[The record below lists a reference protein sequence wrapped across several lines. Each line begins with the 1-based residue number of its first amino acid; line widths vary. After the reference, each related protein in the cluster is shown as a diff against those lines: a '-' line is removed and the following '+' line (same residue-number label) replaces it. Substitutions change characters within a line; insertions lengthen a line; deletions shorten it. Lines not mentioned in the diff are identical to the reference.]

1 MATEIKMPQLGESVT
16 EGTIGKWL
24 KHPGERVEKYEALL
38 EVTTDKVDTEVPAP
52 ESGILREIAVPEG
65 TTVRVGT
72 LLAVLDSDG
81 EGAQSVVRGSHNEG
95 ERASNGK
102 DQRSNV
108 QTAPPELASPA
119 LRPAP
124 LRPFDYAQGRQAQEP
139 EPRSRRGEGFARS
152 NAFVSPVV
160 ARLASEH
167 QIDLGRIEG
176 TGQGGRITKQDVLKY
191 IEMRKAEPEATTD
204 AKTTGEITSE
214 APTRPLHE
222 PALLQEAEPPTLA
235 PPMPTTAA
243 HAAPAAFEIPDDAE
257 IVPITPMRRTIAE
270 HMVRSRRTAPHVTSV
285 FELDVSRIVAH
296 RQRRKAEFERQ
307 GVKLTYTA
315 YFVQAAVAAL
325 QAVPI
330 VNGSYSDNGVVLN
343 RRINI
348 GVAVALEEGLI
359 VPVLRDADEKNLL
372 GLARGLND
380 LAERARTRRLKP
392 DETQGGTFTIT
403 NHGVSGSLFATP
415 IINQPQAAILG
426 IGAIQKRA
434 VVVTQDD
441 VDAIAIRPM
450 CYVSLTIDHRLLDGA
465 TADKFLSV
473 LKEFVEGYAE

>member
-1 MATEIKMPQLGESVT
+1 MPTEIKMPQLGESVT

-24 KHPGERVEKYEALL
+24 KRPGEHVEKYEALL

-72 LLAVLDSDG
+72 LLAVLENEGDG
-81 EGAQSVVRGSHNEG
+81 TQSAARGAQHE
-95 ERASNGK
+95 EARASNGEER
-102 DQRSNV
+102 RSNAR
-108 QTAPPELASPA
+108 TLE
-119 LRPAP
+119 
-124 LRPFDYAQGRQAQEP
+124 
-139 EPRSRRGEGFARS
+139 RS
-152 NAFVSPVV
+152 NAFISPVV

-167 QIDLGRIEG
+167 RLDLGKIDG

-191 IEMRKAEPEATTD
+191 LEMRPAQPEAKAD
-204 AKTTGEITSE
+204 AKTSGEITTE
-214 APTRPLHE
+214 APARVTRE
-222 PALLQEAEPPTLA
+222 PALQETALLGPQPGAPAAPTMPA
-235 PPMPTTAA
+235 PPMATTAA
-243 HAAPAAFEIPDDAE
+243 TFAPASSEIPDDAE
-257 IVPITPMRRTIAE
+257 IVPITPMRRAIAE
-270 HMVRSRRTAPHVTSV
+270 HMLRSRRTAPHVTSV
-285 FELDVSRIVAH
+285 FELDVSRIAAH
-296 RQRRKAEFERQ
+296 RERRKVEFERQ
-307 GVKLTYTA
+307 GVKLTFTA

-330 VNGSYSDNGVVLN
+330 VNGSYGEQGIVLN
-343 RRINI
+343 QRINI

-372 GLARGLND
+372 GLARGVND
-380 LAERARTRRLKP
+380 LAERARNRRLKP

-434 VVVTQDD
+434 VVITQNDI
-441 VDAIAIRPM
+441 DAIAIRPM

-465 TADKFLSV
+465 TADTFLSV
-473 LKEFVEGYAE
+473 IKQFLEGYAEQ